1 MPQSLDQIRQL
12 GTKMAVRNLV
22 MLRDDQLETYFADI
36 RVAMAEL
43 TDVECATLVNRLG
56 ELRHLAAVVC
66 MNRHL
71 HKPEEAAE

>member
-1 MPQSLDQIRQL
+1 MPLEQVRQL
-12 GTKMAVRNLV
+12 GTKLAVRNLV
-22 MLRDDQLETYFADI
+22 SLREDQLETYHADI

-43 TDVECATLVNRLG
+43 SDEECATLVNRLG